1 MRVPGAENAYVDPAK
16 VRDYL
21 LSIEHPVGHRKA
33 VFFAQLGYTRAEWP
47 RLRRDLYHLATLDR
61 AQVAGDT
68 AYGRKFAVDAMLQG
82 PAGHSAHVVSVW
94 IIRNGEDFPRF
105 VTAYPGV
112 FG

>member
-16 VRDYL
+16 VRNYL

-33 VFFAQLGYTRAEWP
+33 V
-47 RLRRDLYHLATLDR
+47 
-61 AQVAGDT
+61 
-68 AYGRKFAVDAMLQG
+68 AVDAMLQG
-82 PAGHSAHVVSVW
+82 PAGRSAHVVSVW
-94 IIRNGEDFPRF
+94 IVRHGEEFPRL